1 MRLESAS
8 EPKIWL
14 LIISSE
20 PSCST
25 STLSC
30 HATQLGQKCELDAGP
45 YVGNDDPDTGV
56 GTQTIRP
63 GFTPKA
69 VFVMRDGAYLNSD
82 NRLYGGLAVSGYAA
96 TGSIGTAMQ
105 IVSNGFKVSSLS
117 STSSS
122 MRIRLNTNGDRYFYL
137 AFK

>member
-45 YVGNDDPDTGV
+45 YVGNDDPDTGT
-56 GTQTIRP
+56 GSQTIHL

-69 VFVMRDGAYLNSD
+69 VLVIRDGVYLNGND
-82 NRLYGGLAVSGYAA
+82 RIYGGLALAGYAA
-96 TGSIGTAMQ
+96 TSNAGTAVQ
-105 IVSNGFKVSSLS
+105 IVSNGFTVSSAS
-117 STSSS
+117 ISSS
-122 MRIRLNTNGDRYFYL
+122 SVRIRANTNGDRYFYL